1 MTASPPP
8 APCPRHFRVRHVA
21 TGKQAQP
28 SASHRSRPIWTFVG
42 RHSRPGFVSR
52 LFGRGPK
59 NEPEVPF
66 DTEVALSRAGAPPQV
81 VVPTA
86 PPGDRSPDALTGLGR
101 RAELLAAVGG
111 ISRSGPPS
119 ALVVIDLDH
128 FLSYPVDE
136 ADDVLRAVA
145 KALRAT
151 ATGRGSVFRTD
162 RDEFAAVVE
171 APSEESGAAWA
182 SRALQSLGPIAA
194 SAAVVMIEPNTR
206 PESALRD
213 AEMTMAA
220 LKEAGGGIVG
230 AHGPHVDD
238 WVRHRRHELDA
249 LTREVDEL
257 RSENERLR
265 QAMLI
270 DPRSGLPNVA
280 AFDADHAQ
288 LDSRWR
294 RSADSYSVLLTDIDY
309 FDDFKEEFGSEAG
322 LLALGAISRTI
333 GRTVRGGDRT
343 YRLGDEEFAVLLPG
357 SELREAVA
365 AAERIRLR
373 VEKLA
378 IEHPGS
384 PTGLL
389 SVSIA
394 AVAIGHRH
402 ESTKDVLVEL
412 EDLLLAGTRVGRNR
426 VIWPH

>member
-1 MTASPPP
+1 
-8 APCPRHFRVRHVA
+8 
-21 TGKQAQP
+21 
-28 SASHRSRPIWTFVG
+28 VG
-42 RHSRPGFVSR
+42 RHSRPGLV
-52 LFGRGPK
+52 GRKLGRASK
-59 NEPEVPF
+59 NETEVPCG
-66 DTEVALSRAGAPPQV
+66 AGTAADAPPV
-81 VVPTA
+81 ATRA
-86 PPGDRSPDALTGLGR
+86 PLTRHLAEDALTRLGGR
-101 RAELLAAVGG
+101 PELLAAIAVAAEN
-111 ISRSGPPS
+111 GPSS
-119 ALVVIDLDH
+119 ALVVIDLDR
-128 FLSYPVDE
+128 FLSYPLDE
-136 ADDVLRAVA
+136 ADDILLAVA
-145 KALRAT
+145 GALEAT

-171 APSEESGAAWA
+171 SPSEESASAWA
-182 SRALQSLGPIAA
+182 SRALQSLGPIGA

-213 AEMTMAA
+213 AELTMAA

-249 LTREVDEL
+249 LAREVDEL
-257 RSENERLR
+257 RMENDRLR

-288 LDSRWR
+288 VDSRWR
-294 RSADSYSVLLTDIDY
+294 RRADSYAVLLADIDH
-309 FDDFKEEFGSEAG
+309 FDAFNEEFGSEAG
-322 LLALGAISRTI
+322 LLALGAVSRTI

-373 VEKLA
+373 VEKLG
-378 IEHPGS
+378 IKHPGS
-384 PTGLL
+384 PTGVL

-394 AVAIGHRH
+394 AIAVGPRH
-402 ESTKDVLVEL
+402 KSAKDVLVEL
-412 EDLLLAGTRVGRNR
+412 QDLLLAGTRMGRNR